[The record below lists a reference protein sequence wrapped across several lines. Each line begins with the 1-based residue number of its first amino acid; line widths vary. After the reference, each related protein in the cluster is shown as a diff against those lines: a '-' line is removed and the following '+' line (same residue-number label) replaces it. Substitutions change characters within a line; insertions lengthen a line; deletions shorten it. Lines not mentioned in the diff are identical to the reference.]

1 VTCAR
6 SHIPAHSP
14 RRFDETRG
22 VGLDRLT
29 TKPWARA
36 NALAVVAA
44 VAAGADSPNVEV
56 KPYRPQ
62 LSFALTVEFS
72 VFKLTKAVLAF
83 GPDTTGM
90 T

>member
-1 VTCAR
+1 MRSASRPSLTPTMAR
-6 SHIPAHSP
+6 WKLRWLKQL
-14 RRFDETRG
+14 RRSLIRPT
-22 VGLDRLT
+22 LKLT
-29 TKPWARA
+29 
-36 NALAVVAA
+36 
-44 VAAGADSPNVEV
+44 
-56 KPYRPQ
+56 YRPQ

>member
-1 VTCAR
+1 
-6 SHIPAHSP
+6 
-14 RRFDETRG
+14 
-22 VGLDRLT
+22 
-29 TKPWARA
+29 
-36 NALAVVAA
+36 VVAA
-44 VAAGADSPNVEV
+44 VAAGADSPSVEV

>member
-1 VTCAR
+1 LEAQ
-6 SHIPAHSP
+6 
-14 RRFDETRG
+14 
-22 VGLDRLT
+22 
-29 TKPWARA
+29 
-36 NALAVVAA
+36 VAEIDHFSS
-44 VAAGADSPNVEV
+44 AGADWPNVEV
-56 KPYRPQ
+56 KVYRPQ